1 MILLKSLT
9 HDFFSFSLALL
20 LILCIRFSKVLIANQ
35 YDSLFSL
42 DHQTKILGSACVSHS
57 LETMIALLG

>member
-20 LILCIRFSKVLIANQ
+20 LILSIRFSKVLIANMIVC
-35 YDSLFSL
+35 LVL
-42 DHQTKILGSACVSHS
+42 TPQTKIIGSACVSHS
-57 LETMIALLG
+57 LETVIALLG